1 MTRNIFLSLQ
11 YNGANSYLFVNGTEI
26 IKFKAKISKIVATPI
41 CIGNISK
48 VFLVDNM
55 KRIGLN
61 CYIYDFSVDY
71 AAIAVDDKLDI
82 HKNLVKKNNILYS
95 FWIH

>member
-26 IKFKAKISKIVATPI
+26 IKFKAKGSKIVATPM

-48 VFLVDNM
+48 VFLVDNIW
-55 KRIGLN
+55 KE
-61 CYIYDFSVDY
+61 
-71 AAIAVDDKLDI
+71 LD
-82 HKNLVKKNNILYS
+82 
-95 FWIH
+95 

>member
-1 MTRNIFLSLQ
+1 MTRNVFLSLQ

-26 IKFKAKISKIVATPI
+26 IKFKAEGSKTVATPI
-41 CIGNISK
+41 YIGSISK
-48 VFLVDNM
+48 VILVDSM

-71 AAIAVDDKLDI
+71 DAIAVDDKLDI

>member
-11 YNGANSYLFVNGTEI
+11 YNAANSYLFVNGTEI
-26 IKFKAKISKIVATPI
+26 IKFKAKGSKTVATPI
-41 CIGNISK
+41 YIGNISK
-48 VFLVDNM
+48 VILVDSM

-71 AAIAVDDKLDI
+71 DAIAVDDKLDI